1 MIIRYVEDLK
11 GTDREVAHGNW
22 VSRRFILRKD
32 KMGFSFHETIIKGGT
47 ESHFWYANHF
57 EAVYCVAGKGK
68 LIDKA
73 TGEEHEIR
81 DGMLYGLNEHDK
93 HAVIAET
100 DLRLICA
107 FYPPVTGR
115 EVHDENGVYPL
126 IEEDDDE

>member
-1 MIIRYVEDLK
+1 
-11 GTDREVAHGNW
+11 
-22 VSRRFILRKD
+22 
-32 KMGFSFHETIIKGGT
+32 
-47 ESHFWYANHF
+47 
-57 EAVYCVAGKGK
+57 
-68 LIDKA
+68 
-73 TGEEHEIR
+73 
-81 DGMLYGLNEHDK
+81 MLYGLDKHDK

>member
-11 GTDREVAHGNW
+11 GTEREVAHGNW
-22 VSRRFILRKD
+22 ISRRFILRKD
-32 KMGFSFHETIIKGGT
+32 KMGFSFHETIIK
-47 ESHFWYANHF
+47 
-57 EAVYCVAGKGK
+57 AGKGK
-68 LIDKA
+68 LIDKE

-81 DGMLYGLNEHDK
+81 DGMLYGLNKHDK